1 MLEFLKKK
9 KKENLQSKKLDDY
22 ITRMQY
28 IQSRLEKV
36 RQLFN
41 NETDPE
47 RTEAFIYEE
56 KALMIRLD
64 HLIKSAKEDGIS
76 MDILSYNKDDNSDI

>member
-1 MLEFLKKK
+1 MFEFLRKQKK
-9 KKENLQSKKLDDY
+9 NDIYNKKLDDY
-22 ITRMQY
+22 VTRMQY

-47 RTEAFIYEE
+47 KTESYIYEE

-64 HLIKSAKEDGIS
+64 HLIKAAKEDGVS
-76 MDILSYNKDDNSDI
+76 ADILLYSKYNRSDS

>member
-1 MLEFLKKK
+1 MLDIFKKRK
-9 KKENLQSKKLDDY
+9 KNDSYNKKLDDY

-47 RTEAFIYEE
+47 KTEAFIYEE

-76 MDILSYNKDDNSDI
+76 IDILSNNKNDLSDL

>member
-1 MLEFLKKK
+1 MLEFLKRKNK
-9 KKENLQSKKLDDY
+9 NQIPDKKLDDY

-28 IQSRLEKV
+28 IQGRLEKV

-47 RTEAFIYEE
+47 KTEAFIYEE

-76 MDILSYNKDDNSDI
+76 VDIFYSKSDSDL

>member
-1 MLEFLKKK
+1 MWELIKRKKK
-9 KKENLQSKKLDDY
+9 TDIKAQKLDDY

-28 IQSRLEKV
+28 IQNRLEKV

-41 NETDPE
+41 IETDPKK
-47 RTEAFIYEE
+47 TESYIYEE

-76 MDILSYNKDDNSDI
+76 IEAFHKNDNSDL

>member
-1 MLEFLKKK
+1 MFEFLRKQKK
-9 KKENLQSKKLDDY
+9 NDNYNKKLDDY
-22 ITRMQY
+22 VTRMQY

-47 RTEAFIYEE
+47 KTESYIYEE

-64 HLIKSAKEDGIS
+64 HLIKAAKEDGIS
-76 MDILSYNKDDNSDI
+76 ADILLYNKNNRSDS

>member
-56 KALMIRLD
+56 MALMIRLD

-76 MDILSYNKDDNSDI
+76 IDAFYNKQDSDL

>member
-1 MLEFLKKK
+1 MLDIFKKRK
-9 KKENLQSKKLDDY
+9 KNDSYNKKLDDY

-47 RTEAFIYEE
+47 KTEAFIYEE

-76 MDILSYNKDDNSDI
+76 IDILSNNKNDLSGL

>member
-1 MLEFLKKK
+1 MLEFLKRKNK
-9 KKENLQSKKLDDY
+9 NQIPDKKLDDY

-28 IQSRLEKV
+28 IQGRLEKV

-47 RTEAFIYEE
+47 KTEAFIYEE

-76 MDILSYNKDDNSDI
+76 VDIFYSESDSDL

>member
-1 MLEFLKKK
+1 MFEFLKKEK
-9 KKENLQSKKLDDY
+9 KNDSHNKKLDDY
-22 ITRMQY
+22 VTRMEY

-41 NETDPE
+41 NESDPE
-47 RTEAFIYEE
+47 RIEAYIYEE

-76 MDILSYNKDDNSDI
+76 VDILSYNKGSMSDL

>member
-1 MLEFLKKK
+1 MFEFLRKQKK
-9 KKENLQSKKLDDY
+9 NDNYNKKLDDY
-22 ITRMQY
+22 VTRMQY

-47 RTEAFIYEE
+47 KTESYIYEE

-64 HLIKSAKEDGIS
+64 HLIKAAKEDGIS
-76 MDILSYNKDDNSDI
+76 ADILLYSKNNRSDS

>member
-1 MLEFLKKK
+1 MLGFPKRKKK
-9 KKENLQSKKLDDY
+9 DIRYDKRLDEY

-47 RTEAFIYEE
+47 KTEAFIYEE

-64 HLIKSAKEDGIS
+64 HLIKQAKDEGIS
-76 MDILSYNKDDNSDI
+76 ADNLPLDKYNSSP

>member
-1 MLEFLKKK
+1 MFGFWNKQKK
-9 KKENLQSKKLDDY
+9 NDNYNKKLDDY
-22 ITRMQY
+22 VTRIRY

-41 NETDPE
+41 NEINPN

-64 HLIKSAKEDGIS
+64 HLIRSAKEDGIS
-76 MDILSYNKDDNSDI
+76 VDILSYNNKDNSDT